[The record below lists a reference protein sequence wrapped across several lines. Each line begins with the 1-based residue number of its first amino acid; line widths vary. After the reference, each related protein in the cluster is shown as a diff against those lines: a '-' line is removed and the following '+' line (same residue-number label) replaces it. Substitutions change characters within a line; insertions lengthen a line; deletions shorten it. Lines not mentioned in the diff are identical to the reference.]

1 MSLTT
6 RLVGPNGCGKSTLM
20 TAIGT
25 REVDEIN
32 KAMPKNLD
40 VLLVEQEVAA
50 SDTISALEVCSLH
63 ARVPRS
69 S

>member
-1 MSLTT
+1 
-6 RLVGPNGCGKSTLM
+6 M